1 MSGLQSLIKGH
12 MKICHH
18 TFTFLMTGSTNPLK
32 KWVGECSSLSTRRC
46 QNYFVR
52 QNCNSSSYTRVTSG
66 ESYGLEAVCICS
78 WLQSSEDSANLASP
92 CETQN
97 WSYRPSFW
105 EAQQSLYLYIVFDH
119 FWEAK
124 WYLYLVIIGK
134 LNNIRIRSF
143 LGNRI
148 IFVFVFGHFW
158 ESE

>member
-1 MSGLQSLIKGH
+1 

-52 QNCNSSSYTRVTSG
+52 QNCISSSYTRATSG
-66 ESYGLEAVCICS
+66 ESYGLGAVCICS
-78 WLQSSEDSANLASP
+78 QLQSSEGSTNLASP

-97 WSYRPSFW
+97 WSWRPSFW
-105 EAQQSLYLYIVFDH
+105 EAQQSLHLYLVDH
-119 FWEAK
+119 LWKAK
-124 WYLYLVIIGK
+124 WYLFPVIIGK
-134 LNNIRIRSF
+134 QNDIRIRNQSF
-143 LGNRI
+143 LGSRK

-158 ESE
+158 ETE